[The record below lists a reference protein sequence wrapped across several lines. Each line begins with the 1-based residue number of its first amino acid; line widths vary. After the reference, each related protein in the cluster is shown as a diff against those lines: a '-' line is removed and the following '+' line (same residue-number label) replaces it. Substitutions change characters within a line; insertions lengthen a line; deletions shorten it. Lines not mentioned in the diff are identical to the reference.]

1 MNPHL
6 AANRRLE
13 LDQTLRHRRRMRR
26 DHFNE
31 CRRGCLLFRIR
42 NAVEPLLQP
51 RIVQPQRMSDR
62 IHAMLPGQLH
72 RSPLQ
77 RLRQLRPMR
86 PGAAK
91 LIQPSLQVHDW

>member
-1 MNPHL
+1 
-6 AANRRLE
+6 
-13 LDQTLRHRRRMRR
+13 
-26 DHFNE
+26 
-31 CRRGCLLFRIR
+31 
-42 NAVEPLLQP
+42 
-51 RIVQPQRMSDR
+51 MSDR